1 MTPDKRGDIGGQEMT
16 AELHNL
22 TASEQLEDALALAG
36 DALAQLCQRPATPA
50 NLAQIAAL
58 AAKIGALAGGA
69 HSTN

>member
-1 MTPDKRGDIGGQEMT
+1 MT

-22 TASEQLEDALALAG
+22 TAREQLEDALALAG

-50 NLAQIAAL
+50 NLREVGAL
-58 AAKIGALAGGA
+58 AAKIGALAGGD